1 MGMAGRHNN
10 AAPSGWFRD
19 PTRFFDL
26 FWVVKWEG
34 ETGIPRPIVG
44 GTLTAAPRRRAGPTT
59 VKAARSRA
67 SKTELRGARCQSYRR
82 DAKSFLMS
90 KILVVEDD
98 SLVRALAVD
107 FLSELGLA
115 AEEAGSAA
123 EALVKIDDPDLT
135 GLVIDIGLPDQDGDE
150 IASGFRR
157 THPHLPI
164 IIASGRGEAELTQK
178 FAGDARIRIVSK
190 PYTLDSLEQ
199 ALKAVGIPPGR

>member
-1 MGMAGRHNN
+1 M
-10 AAPSGWFRD
+10 P
-19 PTRFFDL
+19 
-26 FWVVKWEG
+26 
-34 ETGIPRPIVG
+34 
-44 GTLTAAPRRRAGPTT
+44 
-59 VKAARSRA
+59 
-67 SKTELRGARCQSYRR
+67 
-82 DAKSFLMS
+82 

-123 EALVKIDDPDLT
+123 EALVKIDDPDIT

-150 IASGFRR
+150 IASGFRQ

-178 FAGDARIRIVSK
+178 FAGDAQFVS
-190 PYTLDSLEQ
+190 
-199 ALKAVGIPPGR
+199 

>member
-1 MGMAGRHNN
+1 M
-10 AAPSGWFRD
+10 P
-19 PTRFFDL
+19 
-26 FWVVKWEG
+26 
-34 ETGIPRPIVG
+34 
-44 GTLTAAPRRRAGPTT
+44 
-59 VKAARSRA
+59 
-67 SKTELRGARCQSYRR
+67 
-82 DAKSFLMS
+82 

-115 AEEAGSAA
+115 AVEAGSAA
-123 EALVKIDDPDLT
+123 EALVKIDDPDIT

-150 IASGFRR
+150 IASGFRQ

-178 FAGDARIRIVSK
+178 FAGDARIRVVSK
-190 PYTLDSLEQ
+190 PYTLDRLEQ